1 MNKQTVHNSADPAGN
16 LLEAGRA
23 TKSNLDSSSTIPR
36 KYKVILIL
44 AGVLATI
51 AICTVVAIAAG
62 LSITLKLHTQAS
74 EYDREQHDNPVDN
87 MEDSDQMF
95 MNVRPS
101 LHDYTSLYLIGCNL
115 SSLYSIYYR
124 KLYQG
129 V

>member
-51 AICTVVAIAAG
+51 AICTAVAITAG
-62 LSITLKLHTQAS
+62 LFITQKLHTQTT
-74 EYDREQHDNPVDN
+74 EYDIDHHGNPVDN
-87 MEDSDQMF
+87 TEGSDQMS
-95 MNVRPS
+95 MNVRPCMITYHG
-101 LHDYTSLYLIGCNL
+101 L
-115 SSLYSIYYR
+115 
-124 KLYQG
+124 
-129 V
+129 